1 MIYNLLIK
9 TIFVY
14 GYQGKYE
21 SNSIQSIANE
31 C

>member
-1 MIYNLLIK
+1 MIYNLFIK

-14 GYQGKYE
+14 GYQGKHE
-21 SNSIQSIANE
+21 SNSIQAIADE